1 MCFFGFR
8 DGELQPSSN
17 DEKLVELHNNKDF
30 EGIRS
35 LIDGSDK
42 VSKTGSKNTSSKNAS
57 SQSIDRM
64 SEGNASGSYQ
74 AFDYLFRVTTFLS

>member
-1 MCFFGFR
+1 MESC
-8 DGELQPSSN
+8 N
-17 DEKLVELHNNKDF
+17 DEEYQAAMMKKLFELHNNKDF

-74 AFDYLFRVTTFLS
+74 AFDYLFRITTFLS